1 MSIHSTSARP
11 ETLIFLAWAARRGLR
26 ETMIEAHNERKDAKR
41 VLRAQ
46 ITYSQPPV
54 FESDSVYEPLY
65 EALFTYRLDRV
76 EFDLVSWALRGSY
89 AVYLKAYTE
98 VEMCAYST
106 PETGIL
112 WESITH
118 HESLL
123 FRVKRVGREWK
134 GEVRKVANTLRL
146 HFTFQVPLIMRTPE
160 SSFLF
165 QEFIG
170 MSLEQ

>member
-54 FESDSVYEPLY
+54 FESDSVYGPLY

-112 WESITH
+112 
-118 HESLL
+118 
-123 FRVKRVGREWK
+123 
-134 GEVRKVANTLRL
+134 
-146 HFTFQVPLIMRTPE
+146 
-160 SSFLF
+160 
-165 QEFIG
+165 
-170 MSLEQ
+170 